1 MLVYNL
7 QTGKII
13 AEIPDD
19 NDPYF
24 VLQHHQDVKNNNI
37 GTLITEKPIRE
48 ISKYMVK
55 NGALIELTAEE
66 SEEMKK
72 YRRLLTKEE
81 REEKRLLNQL
91 KPSYD
96 EIQKAKNTI
105 ETINLIQEVM
115 I

>member
-19 NDPYF
+19 NNPYF
-24 VLQHHQDVKNNNI
+24 VLQHHPDVKNKNI
-37 GTLITEKPIRE
+37 GTFITKKPIRK
-48 ISKYMVK
+48 ISQYMIK
-55 NGALIELTAEE
+55 DGELIKLTAEE
-66 SEEMKK
+66 SEEMIK
-72 YRRLLTKEE
+72 YNRLLTEEE

-91 KPSYD
+91 KPSP
-96 EIQKAKNTI
+96 EEVRKAEQTI
-105 ETINLIQEVM
+105 EILSLIQEV